1 MCRALGEPNSSV
13 WIQKARN
20 DCKLKEH
27 EDPVAVEDL
36 QKTNQLAKILIPPL
50 FSTTVF
56 FGLAARTL
64 ASICPLWTWVASQT
78 LL

>member
-1 MCRALGEPNSSV
+1 MCRALGEPNSSI

-27 EDPVAVEDL
+27 QDPVAVEDL
-36 QKTNQLAKILIPPL
+36 QKTNQLAKILMPPF

-56 FGLAARTL
+56 FGLVAGTL
-64 ASICPLWTWVASQT
+64 ASICSLRTCITSQT